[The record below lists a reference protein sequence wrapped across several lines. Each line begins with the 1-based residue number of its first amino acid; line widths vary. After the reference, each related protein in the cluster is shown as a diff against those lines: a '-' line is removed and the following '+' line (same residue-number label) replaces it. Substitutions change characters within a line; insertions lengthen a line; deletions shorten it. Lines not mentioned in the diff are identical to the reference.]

1 MILKYKNCSKPIAQV
16 GQLSCD
22 TSNNSTHH
30 FASDYNVS
38 LPMNDLG
45 RVATSHSSYELE
57 PDLDFVLDLDA
68 VEDLEDGFF
77 PYHQSLS

>member
-1 MILKYKNCSKPIAQV
+1 
-16 GQLSCD
+16 
-22 TSNNSTHH
+22 
-30 FASDYNVS
+30 
-38 LPMNDLG
+38 MNDLG

>member
-1 MILKYKNCSKPIAQV
+1 MILKYKNRSKPIAQF

-22 TSNNSTHH
+22 ISNNSTRH

-57 PDLDFVLDLDA
+57 PDLDFVLDLEA

-77 PYHQSLS
+77 PYHQLLS